1 MSKMSF
7 CLEVRS
13 RLTFLQEGDACLR
26 ADTHRQV
33 VALDDSLV
41 PHPYA
46 KKIPFLFWLFDHCLK
61 ACVLRASNLVAL
73 HAVKQSGLEY
83 PLFYALWDNTRT
95 KFELSLEMLK
105 DLRAALPEKLRLW
118 LKP

>member
-1 MSKMSF
+1 
-7 CLEVRS
+7 
-13 RLTFLQEGDACLR
+13 
-26 ADTHRQV
+26 
-33 VALDDSLV
+33 VA
-41 PHPYA
+41 
-46 KKIPFLFWLFDHCLK
+46 I
-61 ACVLRASNLVAL
+61 

>member
-1 MSKMSF
+1 MKILLLNTPMKVHLIAPLGIQCF
-7 CLEVRS
+7 TRIQLYKKGTW
-13 RLTFLQEGDACLR
+13 LL
-26 ADTHRQV
+26 
-33 VALDDSLV
+33 DSLV

-46 KKIPFLFWLFDHCLK
+46 KKIPFLFWLFDHCRKMHLW
-61 ACVLRASNLVAL
+61 ASNLVAI

-105 DLRAALPEKLRLW
+105 DLRAALPEK
-118 LKP
+118 PSCG